1 MHFVLF
7 LKIMFRTKIMPD
19 PSSQETFF
27 STMGN
32 TILHDDS
39 TADFT
44 IRCKTKVFRVHRNIL
59 CARSEVFRASI
70 FTPMVE
76 AATGEIFVEDL
87 GENTLAT
94 LIRYLYTGELEL
106 GEDPDIVE
114 LARGGDKYLLPGF
127 MDLLTLCLQ
136 LRKEE
141 FPGKMIA
148 HLLIAAHR
156 HGAGDLRKIALDRVK
171 ENREIFRDPGFRKE
185 MEEVTDKLTIILD
198 VFKDLTD
205 RSTL

>member
-1 MHFVLF
+1 
-7 LKIMFRTKIMPD
+7 MPD

-32 TILHDDS
+32 TILDDDS

-106 GEDPDIVE
+106 GEDPDILWSSPE
-114 LARGGDKYLLPGF
+114 GGTSTSCLA
-127 MDLLTLCLQ
+127 
-136 LRKEE
+136 LR
-141 FPGKMIA
+141 ISS
-148 HLLIAAHR
+148 LS
-156 HGAGDLRKIALDRVK
+156 V
-171 ENREIFRDPGFRKE
+171 
-185 MEEVTDKLTIILD
+185 
-198 VFKDLTD
+198 
-205 RSTL
+205 SS